1 MYTALYR
8 AERPE
13 VFDEILGQEHIVKI
27 LRHQIASDTVGH
39 AYLFCGTRGT
49 GKTTTARILAN
60 PRMSRADRAVSV
72 QTAKR

>member
-49 GKTTTARILAN
+49 GKTNSCKGCKLHIPGCRG
-60 PRMSRADRAVSV
+60 
-72 QTAKR
+72 QTVR